1 MHLKKK
7 VVVSCAEKRQANEVT
22 TGFHKFKVIDDLEQ
36 RQSYGV
42 QRDETSFP
50 QQKEK
55 LKQTSAKAQ
64 DIRRHASLNFGFRGR
79 RMQIRGTEP
88 RDRWAFSAGMI
99 WQATLASSPPYPVK
113 KKKKTSI
120 VSEEGYLIVQI
131 KCYSPCPRNRNSS
144 GSQPLL
150 LGICGPDTSQEGPE
164 LGDSA
169 ENGLLLA
176 YSPPTPQARRGRP
189 L

>member
-1 MHLKKK
+1 MALGSTLGTRDSPI
-7 VVVSCAEKRQANEVT
+7 VLATTPVSAMGT
-22 TGFHKFKVIDDLEQ
+22 TFQ
-36 RQSYGV
+36 
-42 QRDETSFP
+42 
-50 QQKEK
+50 
-55 LKQTSAKAQ
+55 
-64 DIRRHASLNFGFRGR
+64 R